1 MDCLFCKIANKEIP
15 AEIIYEDDHALAF
28 LDIHPKTLAHVL
40 IIPKKH
46 YASLKDVADSEIGPL
61 FATVKKVAIILTDRF
76 KPDGLTIGIN
86 QGRAAGQ
93 EVDHLHI
100 HILMRYKNDNGGSIQ
115 SIVDNPPK
123 ESLKEVRKKILNIK

>member
-1 MDCLFCKIANKEIP
+1 MDCLFCKIVNKEIP
-15 AEIIYEDDHALAF
+15 AEIIYEDNHTLAF
-28 LDIHPKTLAHVL
+28 LDIHPKTPAHVL

-46 YASLKDVADSEIGPL
+46 YASIMEVDGLEIGPL
-61 FATVKKVAIILTDRF
+61 FATVKKIAIMLNDKF
-76 KPDGLTIGIN
+76 KPDGLSIGIN

-100 HILMRYKNDNGGSIQ
+100 HILMRYKNDKGGSIQ

-123 ESLKEVRKKILNIK
+123 ESLKEIKNKILN